1 MFGDVCEEGV
11 MIHEVAV
18 VPSEDGVLIV
28 DVTVDA
34 GKDKM
39 IIFFTINVN
48 LIYYTFTFSFS
59 KVILLNIN
67 HTCCVYTHE
76 LCMFQL
82 SKLLIIVIIDVKY
95 LVIRRSTHNQI
106 TFLMYPKYL
115 NTRIYC

>member
-1 MFGDVCEEGV
+1 MQNTFILPPCAVDVIMFADVCEEGV

-48 LIYYTFTFSFS
+48 LIHYTFFIFI
-59 KVILLNIN
+59 K
-67 HTCCVYTHE
+67 
-76 LCMFQL
+76 LCY
-82 SKLLIIVIIDVKY
+82 STLIIHVVCI
-95 LVIRRSTHNQI
+95 
-106 TFLMYPKYL
+106 LM
-115 NTRIYC
+115 N